1 MWKGSEEGSIESDGA
16 RQEGEGRSRETVK
29 QIDRKIEKV
38 RQGDQDMMKA
48 TGHSRGLLLRI
59 KRKGKKLICLYNQV
73 SPH

>member
-1 MWKGSEEGSIESDGA
+1 MNQMEEDKKE
-16 RQEGEGRSRETVK
+16 REEAEK